1 MTSDK
6 SLREILDER
15 KKYYVGMLLARAR
28 VVGLAKLENY
38 LSFVA
43 NEAYD
48 SGKLADIDAF
58 EKTINSRIT
67 IGIKFGDLEE
77 VVEEIPAPSSSSS
90 GSSGV
95 EAAVA
100 TPSISE
106 TPEHE
111 KAIVHLPDNRPV
123 LTYEAYCGA
132 RNSGKTHE
140 EAKAMFKPLKPRQIG
155 PYSRAYSRRKARES
169 IESVKSIS
177 SSKPAQIS
185 QPSQEESKPRKKF
198 VTPGLNYSLYCSLRE
213 SGKSDEEIKQKFSI
227 DYKNHRFLGFRLN
240 YEKYVLKLRSVG
252 ADETSEKQSEDKERK
267 RPLPRLTQYQYCQAR
282 YRGWNLET
290 IKARFRDVDES
301 KISDFEKHYQNQL
314 RRALDE
320 ITGTLQAD
328 KKSDN
333 PDKDKHSEGRI
344 L

>member
-1 MTSDK
+1 MLSGGLRMTSDK

-185 QPSQEESKPRKKF
+185 QPSQ
-198 VTPGLNYSLYCSLRE
+198 
-213 SGKSDEEIKQKFSI
+213 
-227 DYKNHRFLGFRLN
+227 
-240 YEKYVLKLRSVG
+240 
-252 ADETSEKQSEDKERK
+252 KQSEDKERK

-328 KKSDN
+328 KKYDN